1 MWVALTEGWLSIV
14 AHRHKPDHLLV
25 RARNPKHITR
35 TFRDADMYI
44 ITSADYPFRADVP
57 REDVIEFMSRRLEHM
72 TYDNFKN
79 TIDKQDYGY
88 REVVNIVWSVLYEY
102 GISYRFDNT
111 SSYFTEDSSDSI

>member
-14 AHRHKPDHLLV
+14 AHRDKPDHLLV
-25 RARNPKHITR
+25 RARNPKHITS
-35 TFRDADMYI
+35 TFPDAEMYTL
-44 ITSADYPFRADVP
+44 TSADSPFRADVP

-88 REVVNIVWSVLYEY
+88 REAATSIWTVMYQY
-102 GISYRFDNT
+102 GISFRYNNA
-111 SSYFTEDSSDSI
+111 SSNFTEDSSDSI

>member
-35 TFRDADMYI
+35 TFPDAEMYT
-44 ITSADYPFRADVP
+44 ITSADYPFRADVL
-57 REDVIEFMSRRLEHM
+57 REDVIDFIANRLDYM
-72 TYDNFKN
+72 QYDNFKN

-88 REVVNIVWSVLYEY
+88 REVANTVWTVLYQY
-102 GISYRFDNT
+102 GIPFRHDNA
-111 SSYFTEDSSDSI
+111 SSNFTEDSSE